1 MSLELA
7 SEMALTTT
15 NGEDEEDYSAQIWRS
30 VAWVLAIT
38 VKFPIC
44 GWPESSVH
52 LNKFFFSKAMPTFK
66 ATPTNE
72 SIVHSAL

>member
-7 SEMALTTT
+7 SEMALTT
-15 NGEDEEDYSAQIWRS
+15 NGEDEEDYSDHIWRS
-30 VAWVLAIT
+30 IAWALAIT
-38 VKFPIC
+38 ARFTIS

-52 LNKFFFSKAMPTFK
+52 LNKKFFSKAMPTCK